1 MAWTTKTDHR
11 LPARETEQGSKSP
24 LRTLKLF
31 FDNASHL
38 ERPTLLD
45 MGPACSS
52 NIEFFGQ
59 KGFKIYV
66 EDFLSD
72 YLDPVPERTAEQQLL
87 NYPAATFNGI
97 LCWDIFDFMTSRDA
111 EILIQRLFD
120 LLQRGGI
127 IMALFDART
136 DLATKHPMRHK
147 ILQED
152 LVIHEPLKEI
162 QTISHH
168 YKNREILKL
177 FCHFEIVKSYYH
189 KNRLREYLFQK
200 LPSTID

>member
-38 ERPTLLD
+38 EHPTLLD

-52 NIEFFGQ
+52 NIEFFGH
-59 KGFKIYV
+59 KGFKI
-66 EDFLSD
+66 
-72 YLDPVPERTAEQQLL
+72 
-87 NYPAATFNGI
+87 
-97 LCWDIFDFMTSRDA
+97 WDIFDFMTSRDA

-162 QTISHH
+162 QAISHH
-168 YKNREILKL
+168 YKNREILNL